1 MRCVTQICVKSVWVT
16 WQLPLR
22 ALSPEVHNPHNHD
35 DYDNADA
42 DEDDDGDDD
51 DTNGCGDDGGD
62 KQEDGDDDYG
72 DGVIY
77 THFDSIRMTH
87 KDSAELVRCLHKKMI
102 HKVVNMRM
110 CVCVCVCVCAK

>member
-1 MRCVTQICVKSVWVT
+1 MALKWGVWPKSVWNLCECDKLT

-42 DEDDDGDDD
+42 DEDDNDEDDDGDDD
-51 DTNGCGDDGGD
+51 DTNGCGDDGGN

-77 THFDSIRMTH
+77 THFTH
-87 KDSAELVRCLHKKMI
+87 TLSP
-102 HKVVNMRM
+102 
-110 CVCVCVCVCAK
+110 